1 MSETDII
8 PTPAAPPETAQAE
21 APAGDTIP
29 RGYWQDAKGNLI
41 PIAKIKE
48 IDKDRDRAVR
58 ALAAQAKK
66 TQAVLAS
73 FKALVLGEV
82 QDFLD
87 RSAEQYGATM
97 RGAAG
102 KGNVTLTSFDGRYK
116 IQRALQDSIAFG
128 EQLQV
133 AKALIDERIHV
144 WSKGANKNIQAL
156 VNHAFQVDAEGRVS
170 VGRILSLKR
179 LAIDDPEWKRAMDAI
194 TDSMKV
200 VSSKTYIRIYER
212 NDATGEYEPISLDLA
227 AI

>member
-1 MSETDII
+1 MSTETELKALEQA
-8 PTPAAPPETAQAE
+8 AAPEAQDE
-21 APAGDTIP
+21 APAIP
-29 RGYWQDAKGNLI
+29 KGYWADAKGNLI
-41 PIAKIKE
+41 PIAKIKD
-48 IDKDRDRAVR
+48 IDKDRDRSVR
-58 ALAAQAKK
+58 ALAAQAKR
-66 TQAVLAS
+66 TQATLAS
-73 FKALVLGEV
+73 FKQLVLAEV

-87 RSAEQYGATM
+87 RSAVQYGATM

-102 KGNVTLTSFDGRYK
+102 KGNVTLTSFDGKYK
-116 IQRALQDSIAFG
+116 VQRALQDSIAFG

-133 AKALIDERIHV
+133 AKAIIDERIHV

-156 VNHAFQVDAEGRVS
+156 VGHAFQVDSEGRVS

-179 LAIDDPEWKRAMDAI
+179 LAIEDPEWKRAMDAI

-200 VSSKTYIRIYER
+200 VSSKTYIRLYER